1 MSIFSH
7 ANSMYVQYEGI
18 DLYERVS
25 RSITHCMY
33 VCIYM
38 WVYACMYVCMLSR
51 RLVRSGDE
59 VVRRARSETATRAHA
74 G

>member
-7 ANSMYVQYEGI
+7 ANSMYVQYECI

-25 RSITHCMY
+25 RSNTHCMY
-33 VCIYM
+33 VYICGYM
-38 WVYACMYVCMLSR
+38 YACMYVCMWSR